1 MLRHHHASAVKPERV
16 LILGASGFV
25 ARDLVRH
32 LSEEKIEYRAIASS
46 EIDLLLPQSV
56 AQLQSAIHEGDA
68 VIVTSGLTPDKGKD
82 VGTLMKNLAMAQHLA
97 AALETVPCA
106 HLVYVSSDAVYDW
119 REGLVRET
127 SVRQPTDLY
136 GLMHIA
142 REQIMTFVA
151 AKTKIPFCIF
161 CPCAIYGAGDTH
173 NSYGPNRFLRRAIE
187 DRTITL
193 FGRGEEIRDHI
204 YIQDVSRLLAL
215 CVLHRSSGIIN
226 AASGNAVTFHDVASR
241 IAKLASPEAKI
252 EYVARG
258 GPVTH
263 RHFDVTQ
270 RIKAFPLFAPMPL
283 KDGLAASFLQ
293 LTELRQG

>member
-1 MLRHHHASAVKPERV
+1 MLRHHYANAVRPERV

-25 ARDLVRH
+25 ARDLARH

-46 EIDLLLPQSV
+46 EIDLLEPESV
-56 AQLQSAIHEGDA
+56 ARLQSAIRAGDA
-68 VIVTSGLTPDKGKD
+68 LVVTSGLTPDKGKD
-82 VGTLMKNLAMAQHLA
+82 VGTLMKNLTMAQHLA
-97 AALETVPCA
+97 AALETAPCA
-106 HLVYVSSDAVYDW
+106 HLVYISSDAVYDW
-119 REGLVRET
+119 REDLIRET

-136 GLMHIA
+136 GLMHVT
-142 REQIMTFVA
+142 REQILTFIA
-151 AKTKIPFCIF
+151 AKTKTPLCIF

-173 NSYGPNRFLRRAIE
+173 NSYGPNRFLRSAIE

-204 YIQDVSRLLAL
+204 HIEDVSRLLAL
-215 CVLHRSSGIIN
+215 CLLHRSSGIIN
-226 AASGNAVTFHDVASR
+226 AVSGNAVTFRDVASR

-263 RHFDVTQ
+263 RHFDVTE
-270 RIKAFPLFAPMPL
+270 RIKAFPLFFPRAL
-283 KDGLAASFLQ
+283 SDALASSFLQ
-293 LTELRQG
+293 LTELRRG